1 MEDYKEEGISHDLR
15 EKAHVRRLNYFENI
29 EFHLLT
35 LESKL
40 KEKRFSVEWAS
51 DEDRLCQVLTDCLPQ
66 QNYNRV
72 CVASRSLPDNFLN
85 QEDVIQSYSV
95 DDVLNGGADVASLI
109 VTADF
114 AIAETGELVFLNH
127 DVVACFNNIRNLIVL
142 VNIDQ
147 VLIGR
152 NDISLFSYLK
162 GEGNGFSSSV
172 TILQNPF
179 DIIVPEDFQSSDA
192 VGYSKE
198 TVEVKVIIYENNVSD
213 ILNNPLLR
221 ESLYCI
227 NCGRCSNACPVFQA
241 NSLFSPIDL
250 VKANCFEEYSRT
262 QMLFKHT
269 TLCGNCQSVCPVNI
283 PLMDLLVYEMGIS
296 SAKDKSAKNKA
307 LFSIFSKRSKM
318 NKYNSRIFK
327 WFFVNRFFRKN
338 KVLKDYF
345 NAQSGDFYNIA
356 RKDSEYID
364 E

>member
-15 EKAHVRRLNYFENI
+15 EKAHFRRLNFFENV
-29 EFHLLT
+29 EFHLLS

-40 KEKRFSVEWAS
+40 KENGFSVEWAA
-51 DEDRLCQVLTDCLPQ
+51 DEDRLCQVLNACLPQ

-72 CVASRSLPDNFLN
+72 CIDSNSLPDSFLN
-85 QEDVIQSYSV
+85 QTDVIQAYSV
-95 DDVLNGGADVASLI
+95 DDVLNGGADVTSLI
-109 VTADF
+109 VNADF
-114 AIAETGELVFLNH
+114 AIAETGELIFLNNQ
-127 DVVACFNNIRNLIVL
+127 VTACFNNIRNLIVL

-152 NDISLFSYLK
+152 SDLSIFSYLK
-162 GEGNGFSSSV
+162 GENNNFPSSV
-172 TILQNPF
+172 SMLQSPF
-179 DIIVPEDFQSSDA
+179 EVIIPEDFQSSDA

-198 TVEVKVIIYENNVSD
+198 MVEVKVIIYENNVSS

-227 NCGRCSNACPVFQA
+227 NCGRCSKACPVYQA
-241 NSLFSPIDL
+241 NPLYSPINL
-250 VKANCFEEYSRT
+250 VKSNCFEEYSRT
-262 QMLFKHT
+262 HMLFKHT

-283 PLMDLLVYEMGIS
+283 PLTDLLVYEMGIS
-296 SAKDKSAKNKA
+296 TSKDRSSKNKS

-345 NAQSGDFYNIA
+345 NSQFGDFYNIL
-356 RKDSEYID
+356 RKDSDYID

>member
-1 MEDYKEEGISHDLR
+1 MENYKEEGISHDLR
-15 EKAHVRRLNYFENI
+15 DKAHYRRLNYFENI
-29 EFHLLT
+29 EFYLLV

-40 KEKRFSVEWAS
+40 KENKFSLEWAA
-51 DEDRLCQVLTDCLPQ
+51 DEERLCQVLNASMPQ

-72 CVASRSLPDNFLN
+72 CIDSKSLPDNFIN
-85 QEDVIQSYSV
+85 QTDVIQSYSV
-95 DDVLNGGADVASLI
+95 DDVMTGGADVTSLI

-114 AIAETGELVFLNH
+114 AIVETGELVFLNNP
-127 DVVACFNNIRNLIVL
+127 VTACFNNIRNLIVL

-152 NDISLFSYLK
+152 SDLSLFSYLK
-162 GEGNGFSSSV
+162 GENNDFSSSV
-172 TILQNPF
+172 TILQSPF
-179 DIIVPEDFQSSDA
+179 EVIIPEDFQSSDA
-192 VGYSKE
+192 VGYTKE
-198 TVEVKVIIYENNVSD
+198 KVNVNVIIYENNVST

-227 NCGRCSNACPVFQA
+227 NCGRCSKACPVYQA
-241 NSLFSPIDL
+241 NPLYSPIDL
-250 VKANCFEEYSRT
+250 VKSNCFEEYSRT

-283 PLMDLLVYEMGIS
+283 PLTDLLVYEMGIS
-296 SAKDKSAKNKA
+296 STKDRSSKNKA

-345 NAQSGDFYNIA
+345 NYQSGDFYNIL